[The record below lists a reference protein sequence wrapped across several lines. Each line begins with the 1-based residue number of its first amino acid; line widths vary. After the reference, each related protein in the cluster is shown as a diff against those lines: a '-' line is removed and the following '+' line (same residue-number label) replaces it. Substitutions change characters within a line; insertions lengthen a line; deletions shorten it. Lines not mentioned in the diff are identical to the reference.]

1 MNETVKALQEKMS
14 RCCSAYYL
22 TWAVEMKNEPTVE
35 IFDNGATC
43 NTSLIPEL

>member
-43 NTSLIPEL
+43 NTSL